1 MVIRVEDKSL
11 VGLVSFGGAVHGS
24 CGGKGSLGDDLAE
37 SNGLVILGDCVF
49 MPHADHDLFGSKDN
63 LFWEC
68 LGVSCAH
75 FVVGDQLLVDS
86 FGPSLGDLVIGRNG
100 RSC

>member
-1 MVIRVEDKSL
+1 MAKSKGYVAETL
-11 VGLVSFGGAVHGS
+11 VWE
-24 CGGKGSLGDDLAE
+24 GSLGDDLAE

-49 MPHADHDLFGSKDN
+49 MPHADHNLFGSKDN

-68 LGVSCAH
+68 LSVSCAH

-86 FGPSLGDLVIGRNG
+86 FGPSLGDLVIGGNG
-100 RSC
+100 RSG

>member
-1 MVIRVEDKSL
+1 MIIGVEDKGL

-24 CGGKGSLGDDLAE
+24 CGGEGSLGDDLAE

-49 MPHADHDLFGSKDN
+49 MPHSYYNLFGSEEN

-68 LGVSCAH
+68 LSVSRAH
-75 FVVGDQLLVDS
+75 FVVGDELLVNS
-86 FGPSLGDLVIGRNG
+86 FGPSFGDLVVGGGGGIG
-100 RSC
+100 